1 MVSTVQEVSSSKSV
15 DIRWRHRAV
24 CNATL
29 RGFDLDKWLREHGA
43 DVTIW
48 PVDFGAVFAV
58 SGGLPLPKR
67 SPQRH
72 AYRMME
78 LKRWRDRVGVPLTLQ
93 PMVVL
98 LGGLA
103 LGGRLGLA
111 SQVLYLA
118 AGIVGLPV
126 FAASITLPPG
136 ALRLLGP
143 TGGYIVGFIVASFVV
158 GSIAQRGATRHAGT
172 TVAAYAA
179 GTAVVYA
186 LGVSWL
192 AVYADMSLVDALR
205 AGMVPFLIGD
215 LIKAVAAGAVLPAAW
230 RLTGR

>member
-1 MVSTVQEVSSSKSV
+1 MTAYTAAPVLV
-15 DIRWRHRAV
+15 DTWATGSRAK
-24 CNATL
+24 NAVLVVGLTL
-29 RGFDLDKWLREHGA
+29 FTA
-43 DVTIW
+43 ACAQV
-48 PVDFGAVFAV
+48 AV
-58 SGGLPLPKR
+58 PLPFT
-67 SPQRH
+67 P
-72 AYRMME
+72 
-78 LKRWRDRVGVPLTLQ
+78 VPLTLQ
-93 PMVVL
+93 TFAVL
-98 LGGLA
+98 VGAAA
-103 LGGRLGLA
+103 LGAKRA
-111 SQVLYLA
+111 VIAQILYVLA
-118 AGIVGLPV
+118 AAAGAPV
-126 FAASITLPPG
+126 LAGASHG
-136 ALRLLGP
+136 MAKVLGP